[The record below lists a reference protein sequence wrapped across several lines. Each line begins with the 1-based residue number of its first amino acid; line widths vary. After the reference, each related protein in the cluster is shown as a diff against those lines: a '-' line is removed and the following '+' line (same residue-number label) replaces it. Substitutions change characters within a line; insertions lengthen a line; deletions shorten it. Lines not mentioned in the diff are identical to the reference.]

1 MVQKKLI
8 MKIYL
13 ILKIQKVKEKV
24 NQAKKI
30 IQKNLM
36 KKMIMNLEKKSDSKS
51 KRKSKSSKKDSLKKE
66 RSNKKINSLKNLKVT
81 ELQNLLVAQKKIK
94 SGKKAELISRIL
106 TKKGRE
112 SIAVKKR
119 ENQRKDHKNYLT

>member
-1 MVQKKLI
+1 
-8 MKIYL
+8 
-13 ILKIQKVKEKV
+13 
-24 NQAKKI
+24 
-30 IQKNLM
+30 
-36 KKMIMNLEKKSDSKS
+36 MNLEKKSDSKS

-106 TKKGRE
+106 TKKERKG
-112 SIAVKKR
+112 INCCKKKR
-119 ENQRKDHKNYLT
+119 KSKKRSQELPNVNEIESNSEETDNQDKEINIPYFT